1 MPKPTVQPPN
11 PQHLTPDALLEVLTN
26 LKPGV
31 KLNLEILPSGDV
43 AVSNDTPQT
52 KAGLI
57 EEKFSH
63 LKNQPITVSQAA
75 EKYGIERSTI
85 LRWKYDGFIAVLDE
99 GVGRGSRMVLNHADV
114 AACVHVYNERK
125 ESGVGYRG
133 VPLFNPDGT
142 LYELKRPDIAEYR
155 RRKKQAA

>member
-11 PQHLTPDALLEVLTN
+11 TRTLTPDQIAEVLTN

-75 EKYGIERSTI
+75 EKYGVPRRTI
-85 LRWKYDGFIAVLDE
+85 LEWKDYGFINVMESGYRMTIDE
-99 GVGRGSRMVLNHADV
+99 ADV
-114 AACVHVYNERK
+114 AACFHIYNERK
-125 ESGVGYRG
+125 ETGLGFSG

-142 LYELKRPDIAEYR
+142 LYELKRPDLAEYR